1 MFYAEVN
8 SGEYVFKQGDDAS
21 SFFIVESGSLDVIVN
36 DKYVRTIKRGDGF
49 GELALLYNSRRSAS
63 IKAKE
68 RCFIWGIDRH
78 TFRNAVEE
86 SSTQHFEENR
96 KFIEAVNI
104 FRIKIMNNY

>member
-1 MFYAEVN
+1 MFYAEVSAN
-8 SGEYVFKQGDDAS
+8 DFIFKQGDDAS
-21 SFFIVESGSLDVIVN
+21 SFFIVESGTLDVIVN
-36 DKYVRTIKRGDGF
+36 NKYVRTLNRKDGF
-49 GELALLYNSRRSAS
+49 GELALLYNAPRSAS

-68 RCFIWGIDRH
+68 RCFLWGIDRH

-104 FRIKIMNNY
+104 FRINN